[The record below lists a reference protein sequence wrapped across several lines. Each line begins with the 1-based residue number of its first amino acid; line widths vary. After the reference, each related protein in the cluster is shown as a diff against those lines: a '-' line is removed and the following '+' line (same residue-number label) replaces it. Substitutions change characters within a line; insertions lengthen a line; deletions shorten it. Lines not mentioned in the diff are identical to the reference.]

1 MNIKLELLKKHI
13 ADFIENNLDDFE
25 IDASKI
31 ADTVA
36 INMLSE
42 IQDIIKNEDYSDFEA
57 IEEIV
62 CVFEKYKIDYSSR
75 HDF

>member
-1 MNIKLELLKKHI
+1 MDIKLELLKREI
-13 ADFIENNLDDFE
+13 TDIINNSLEDFG
-25 IDASKI
+25 IDADEI
-31 ADTVA
+31 ANTTA

-42 IQDIIKNEDYSDFEA
+42 IKDIISDEDYSDFEA

-62 CVFEKYKIDYSSR
+62 CVFEKYKINFGGR

>member
-1 MNIKLELLKKHI
+1 MDIKLELLKTEI
-13 ADFIENNLDDFE
+13 TDIINNSLEDFG
-25 IDASKI
+25 IDADEI
-31 ADTVA
+31 ANTTA

-42 IQDIIKNEDYSDFEA
+42 IKDIISDEDYSDFEA

-62 CVFEKYKIDYSSR
+62 CVFEKYKINFGGR

>member
-1 MNIKLELLKKHI
+1 MNIKKELLKKYI
-13 ADFIENNLDDFE
+13 MCLIEENIEDIE
-25 IDASKI
+25 IDADKI

-42 IQDIIKNEDYSDFEA
+42 IRDILKNDEYSDFDA

-62 CVFEKYKIDYSSR
+62 CVFEKYKIDVGTR

>member
-1 MNIKLELLKKHI
+1 MNIKTELLKKYI
-13 ADFIENNLDDFE
+13 ADFIDNNLDDFE
-25 IDASKI
+25 IDVSKI

-42 IQDIIKNEDYSDFEA
+42 IQDIIKNENYSDFDA

-62 CVFEKYKIDYSSR
+62 CVFEKYKIECFPR

>member
-1 MNIKLELLKKHI
+1 MNIKIELLKKHI
-13 ADFIENNLDDFE
+13 ADFIDNNLDDFE
-25 IDASKI
+25 IDVSKI

-36 INMLSE
+36 IKMLSE
-42 IQDIIKNEDYSDFEA
+42 IQDIIKNENYSDFDA

-62 CVFEKYKIDYSSR
+62 CVFEKYRVDCSWR